1 MKLKKILIMGLP
13 GSGKTTLASKLVP
26 LINAKWL
33 NADEVRKKNN
43 DWDFSVEGRKRQAI
57 RMNKLAAVLL
67 DQGFNV
73 VADFVC
79 PTPEYRKLFDPDHII
94 WVNTIE
100 KSKFE
105 DTNKFFVK
113 PKEFDIE
120 VKTKNSD
127 YWAQE
132 ILKKIF
138 PN

>member
-43 DWDFSVEGRKRQAI
+43 DWDFSAEGRKRQAI

-79 PTPEYRKLFDPDHII
+79 PTPEYRKLFDPDHVI

-105 DTNKFFVK
+105 APMLSTPWLSPFGPLIIDFS
-113 PKEFDIE
+113 KE
-120 VKTKNSD
+120 VLCTHV
-127 YWAQE
+127 
-132 ILKKIF
+132 LK
-138 PN
+138 